1 MPPHCITS
9 PASDTIPAISI
20 SNPIPRTTV
29 HAHKPHHDS
38 RLSLERGE
46 SHTHHHVGHDGN
58 SRTLIIALLLTLSFS
73 GVEAFA
79 GWWSGS
85 LALLSDAAHMLTD
98 SSALGLAAG
107 AAWLARRPPST
118 RHSYG
123 LVRAEVLAAL
133 FNSLLMLVL
142 IGYIV
147 HEAIDRFN
155 APRDIEGKAVIVVAI
170 IGLAVN
176 IVVAWVLSRGDHTL
190 NSRAALLHVLGD
202 ALGSVAAITAGI
214 VIVTTGWTPIDP
226 LASLLVAALILVS
239 ALRLLREVLHVLM
252 EGVPGHVQLEAVGQ
266 NLAALDGVRRVHDLH
281 VWTLSSGTI
290 ALSAHLEINDLADWP
305 AILEAARQ
313 TLDNG
318 HGIRHVTLQPE
329 VLVAVPMPRRAR
341 PSAQSQP

>member
-1 MPPHCITS
+1 MDVHKHDHPHG
-9 PASDTIPAISI
+9 AS
-20 SNPIPRTTV
+20 
-29 HAHKPHHDS
+29 
-38 RLSLERGE
+38 G
-46 SHTHHHVGHDGN
+46 HHVHTEVPGGN
-58 SRTLIIALLLTLSFS
+58 GKLAVALLLTLSFA
-73 GVEAFA
+73 VIEAVA

-133 FNSLLMLVL
+133 LNSLVMLML

-147 HEAIDRFN
+147 HEAVDRLG
-155 APRDIEGKAVIVVAI
+155 APREIAGDAVIGIAA

-176 IVVAWVLSRGDHTL
+176 LVVAWVLSRGEHTL

-202 ALGSVAAITAGI
+202 ALGSVAAIVAGI

-226 LASLLVAALILVS
+226 LLSLLVAALILVS
-239 ALRLLREVLHVLM
+239 ALRLLREVVHVLM
-252 EGVPGHVQLEAVGQ
+252 EGVPPHVRLDAVGHD
-266 NLAALDGVRRVHDLH
+266 LATLEGVLRVHDLH

-290 ALSAHLEINDLADWP
+290 ALSAHLEIRTLADWP
-305 AILEAARQ
+305 AILATARR
-313 TLDNG
+313 TLDTQ
-318 HGIRHVTLQPE
+318 HGICHVTLQPE
-329 VLVAVPMPRRAR
+329 VLAATPLVRA
-341 PSAQSQP
+341 PHPPTHS

>member
-1 MPPHCITS
+1 V
-9 PASDTIPAISI
+9 PAPDHD
-20 SNPIPRTTV
+20 
-29 HAHKPHHDS
+29 HASHDHA
-38 RLSLERGE
+38 GHGHG
-46 SHTHHHVGHDGN
+46 HTHTGQGA
-58 SRTLIIALLLTLSFS
+58 TLIIALVLTLSFA
-73 GVEAFA
+73 GIEALA

-107 AAWLARRPPST
+107 AAWLARRPPSA

-123 LVRAEVLAAL
+123 LVRAEVMAAL

-147 HEAIDRFN
+147 HEAIDRFG
-155 APRDIEGKAVIVVAI
+155 APRDIKGSAVIGVAV
-170 IGLAVN
+170 IGLIIN
-176 IVVAWVLSRGDHTL
+176 LVVAWVLSRGEHTL

-226 LASLLVAALILVS
+226 LLSLLVAALILVS
-239 ALRLLREVLHVLM
+239 ALRLLREVVHVLM
-252 EGVPGHVQLEAVGQ
+252 EGVPGHVRLEVIGKH
-266 NLAALDGVRRVHDLH
+266 LATIEGVTRVHDLH

-290 ALSAHLEINDLADWP
+290 ALSAHLEIRELSDWP
-305 AILEAARQ
+305 VILETARQ
-313 TLDNG
+313 TMDEQ

-329 VLVAVPMPRRAR
+329 VLVAHPLVRGTYPVPTPHA
-341 PSAQSQP
+341 

>member
-1 MPPHCITS
+1 MDVHKHDHPHGEGGH
-9 PASDTIPAISI
+9 
-20 SNPIPRTTV
+20 
-29 HAHKPHHDS
+29 HAHAAVP
-38 RLSLERGE
+38 
-46 SHTHHHVGHDGN
+46 DGN
-58 SRTLIIALLLTLSFS
+58 GKLAVALLLTLSFAAI
-73 GVEAFA
+73 EAVA

-133 FNSLLMLVL
+133 FNSLVMLVL

-147 HEAIDRFN
+147 HEAIDRLG
-155 APRDIEGKAVIVVAI
+155 APREIAGSAVIGIAA

-176 IVVAWVLSRGDHTL
+176 LVVAWVLSRGEHTL

-202 ALGSVAAITAGI
+202 ALAGGGGITAGI

-226 LASLLVAALILVS
+226 LLSLLVAALILVS
-239 ALRLLREVLHVLM
+239 ALRLLREVVHVLM
-252 EGVPGHVQLEAVGQ
+252 EGVPLHVRLDAVGHD
-266 NLAALDGVRRVHDLH
+266 LATLEGVLRVHDLH

-290 ALSAHLEINDLADWP
+290 ALSAHLEIRTLADWP
-305 AILEAARQ
+305 AILATARQ
-313 TLDNG
+313 TLDTQ
-318 HGIRHVTLQPE
+318 HGICHVTLQPE
-329 VLVAVPMPRRAR
+329 VPAAAPLVRALHR
-341 PSAQSQP
+341 PPHP